1 MRALNGGDNATSDS
15 IAAVLIPR
23 ALGANSQM
31 SGVPETMRAIQ
42 LTGHGGPDRLKLIHD
57 MPTPTPSA
65 GEVLIKTGAAGVN
78 NTDINTR
85 IGWYSKGDG
94 NPEDASWGGQAL
106 QFPRVQGA
114 DICGTVVG
122 VGEGVATTLIGKRVL
137 VEPCLRESG
146 GLALASPWYIGS
158 ECDGGFADYVTV
170 AAKHAYPVESQL
182 SDAELASFPC
192 SYSTAENMLSRAAVS
207 GVDTVLITGASGGVG
222 SAAIQLAKARGARVI
237 AVAGSAK
244 RQSVLD
250 VGADQVLSR
259 DTNLEVELGENA
271 VDVVIDLV
279 GGDSW
284 PDLLNVLR
292 PFGRYAVSGAIA
304 GPIVAL
310 DLRTLY
316 LKDQRFFGCTV
327 LDDGVFARLVDLIEQ
342 GSIKPLVAQAFPL
355 EAIAQAQALFLEKR
369 FTGKL
374 VLDMA
379 L

>member
-1 MRALNGGDNATSDS
+1 MTS
-15 IAAVLIPR
+15 IP
-23 ALGANSQM
+23 
-31 SGVPETMRAIQ
+31 EKMRAIQ
-42 LTGHGGPDRLKLIHD
+42 LVGHGGPEMLRLNHEC
-57 MPTPTPSA
+57 PTPKPST
-65 GEVLIKTGAAGVN
+65 GEVLVKIAAAGVN

-85 IGWYSKGDG
+85 IGWYSKGDADA
-94 NPEDASWGGQAL
+94 EDASWGGQAL

-114 DICGTVVG
+114 DICGTVVD
-122 VGEGVATTLIGKRVL
+122 VGEGTSTALMGKRVL
-137 VEPCLRESG
+137 VEPCLKESG
-146 GLALASPWYIGS
+146 GSALASPWYIGS

-170 AAKHAYPVESQL
+170 AARHAYPVESQL

-207 GVDTVLITGASGGVG
+207 GVDTVLVTGGSGGVG

-244 RQSVLD
+244 RHSVLD

-259 DTNLEVELGENA
+259 DTNLEAELGENA

-279 GGDSW
+279 GGDTW
-284 PDLLNVLR
+284 PELLNILR

-304 GPIVAL
+304 GPIVSL

-342 GSIKPLVAQAFPL
+342 GAIKPLVAQAFPL
-355 EAIAQAQALFLEKR
+355 EAIVEAQALFLEKR

-374 VLDMA
+374 VLDMS

>member
-1 MRALNGGDNATSDS
+1 
-15 IAAVLIPR
+15 
-23 ALGANSQM
+23 M

-42 LTGHGGPDRLKLIHD
+42 LNGHGGPDMLKLTHD
-57 MPTPTPSA
+57 MPTPTPNA

-94 NPEDASWGGQAL
+94 NAEDASWGGQAL

-122 VGEGVATTLIGKRVL
+122 VGEDVATTLIGKRVL

-146 GLALASPWYIGS
+146 GSALASPWYIGS

-170 AAKHAYPVESQL
+170 AARHAYPVESQL

-207 GVDTVLITGASGGVG
+207 GEDTVLITGASGGVG
-222 SAAIQLAKARGARVI
+222 SAATQLAKARAARVI
-237 AVAGSAK
+237 AVASSAK
-244 RQSVLD
+244 RQSVLE

-259 DTNLEVELGENA
+259 DGNLEAELGENA

-279 GGDSW
+279 GGDTW

-304 GPIVAL
+304 GPIVPL

-342 GSIKPLVAQAFPL
+342 GVIKPLVAQSFPL
-355 EAIAQAQALFLEKR
+355 GAIAEAQALFLEKR

-374 VLDMA
+374 VLDMS